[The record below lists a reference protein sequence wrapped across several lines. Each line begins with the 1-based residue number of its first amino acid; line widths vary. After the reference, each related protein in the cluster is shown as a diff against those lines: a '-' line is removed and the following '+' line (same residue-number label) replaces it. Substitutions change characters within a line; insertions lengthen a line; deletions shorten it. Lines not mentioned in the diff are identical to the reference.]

1 MKRAVVSRHRP
12 SYLRSINMQ
21 TYTISKLARLFGL
34 SRSTLLYYDRIRLL
48 APSGRTPA
56 GYRIYTEGD
65 MKRLERI
72 CSLRQTSLPLEDI
85 RTVLSSEGDPSATLI
100 EKRIEEIGEEI
111 LDLKVKQG
119 LLSSM
124 LKGMASEGGPLEV
137 DKAMWIEMLRA
148 AGMDEAAMDL
158 WHAEFERRAPEAHH
172 KFLLSLGI
180 PEKEVSLIRQWAK
193 KKKQAAGAKAVR
205 P

>member
-1 MKRAVVSRHRP
+1 MKTYKISR
-12 SYLRSINMQ
+12 
-21 TYTISKLARLFGL
+21 LARLFGL
-34 SRSTLLYYDRIRLL
+34 SRSTLLYYDRIGLL
-48 APSGRTPA
+48 PPSGRTPS

-72 CSLRQTSLPLEDI
+72 CRLRQTSLSLEDV
-85 RTVLSSEGDPSATLI
+85 RTVISSEEEHNAVLI
-100 EKRIEEIGEEI
+100 EKRLREIGEEI
-111 LDLKVKQG
+111 LDLKAKQG

-124 LKGMASEGGPLEV
+124 LKGIASDGGRPEV

-148 AGMDEAAMDL
+148 AGMDEEAMDR
-158 WHAEFERRAPEAHH
+158 WHAEFEQRAPEAHH

-180 PEKEVSLIRQWAK
+180 QEKEVRLIRHWSK
-193 KKKQAAGAKAVR
+193 KKKPGSD